1 MNMSDTFGRRI
12 RAYRKLKC
20 WTQEEL
26 AKELGVSLTIV
37 GSLERGT
44 RQPSQEMIHKLGNVL
59 DVTEEELLS
68 DKMSLSPIKD
78 NR

>member
-1 MNMSDTFGRRI
+1 MSDTFGRRI